1 MYMIAGL
8 GNPGRKY
15 EGTRHNIGFDVIAIL
30 ERTCGISVMALKNK
44 ALTGTGMVGGQKA
57 MLIKPQTFMNLS
69 GDALQ
74 GLLAFYKEDPSE
86 SLIVISD
93 DIDLPAGRIRI
104 RKSGSPGG
112 HNGLKDIVQK
122 IGTQQFIR
130 VRVGIGQKPAGWDLA
145 DYVLSHFGTEDRKR
159 VDEAEAA
166 AAEAVITILRDG
178 VDAAMNK
185 YNSFL
190 PEKDRIAAEEEA
202 ARKREEAARR
212 RAEREAQR
220 AEQVAATEGSLS
232 EAPPQDE

>member
-8 GNPGRKY
+8 GNPGRKH
-15 EGTRHNIGFDVIAIL
+15 EATRHNIGFDVIDIL
-30 ERTCGISVMALKNK
+30 EKTCGISVMSLKSK
-44 ALTGTGMVGGQKA
+44 ALTGTGIVGGQKA

-74 GLLAFYKEDPSE
+74 GLLSFYKEDPSE

-112 HNGLKDIVQK
+112 HNGLKDIVKK

-130 VRVGIGQKPAGWDLA
+130 IRIGIGQKPPGWDLA
-145 DYVLSHFGTEDRKR
+145 DYVLSRFSPEDRKR

-166 AAEAVITILRDG
+166 AAEAVIMILRDG
-178 VDAAMNK
+178 VDAAMNA
-185 YNSFL
+185 YNGFL
-190 PEKDRIAAEEEA
+190 PEKDRLAAEEEA
-202 ARKREEAARR
+202 ARKKEEAARR
-212 RAEREAQR
+212 RAERERLAAMT
-220 AEQVAATEGSLS
+220 AEGDAPETSGEG
-232 EAPPQDE
+232 E

>member
-15 EGTRHNIGFDVIAIL
+15 EGTRHNIGFDVIDIL
-30 ERTCGISVMALKNK
+30 EKTCGISVMALKNK

-212 RAEREAQR
+212 RAAREAQS
-220 AEQVAATEGSLS
+220 AEQAAATEGSLS